1 VRRDLPAVAVVAV
14 FVAFGTCW
22 GAWSAVLPEVQ
33 QRTGTTNS
41 SLGAA
46 LLAVGVGALLAM
58 GPAGRAV
65 DRHPRATLPPL
76 AALLGLAFLLPGAA
90 RGLPTLALGLLV
102 LGAVSGSTDV
112 VMNTVASGVSERRV
126 AAGGTSVLPGA
137 HAGYSG
143 GFVLGAL
150 AAGGLRT
157 AGLTAPSVLALAA
170 LGTLA
175 AAALAWV
182 RPEPSVGGVAAAP
195 VPASARGRLV
205 RLGLLVGAA
214 FAVEDA
220 AQSWT
225 SVHLTRDLHAS
236 PALAGAG
243 AATFASAALAGRL
256 AQQVLGRRVAPAR
269 QVRVGEL
276 VAAGGL
282 VLLALAPSGAFV
294 LVGAAVVGVG
304 VSACAPVVF
313 AAAAASV
320 PPGARGSA
328 VAGATRYGYLGFTL
342 GPVLVGALAGLLTLP
357 AALALL
363 ALLAVAVAAGA
374 RTVQP
379 PR

>member
-14 FVAFGTCW
+14 FVAFGACW

-126 AAGGTSVLPGA
+126 AAGGT
-137 HAGYSG
+137 
-143 GFVLGAL
+143 
-150 AAGGLRT
+150 

-182 RPEPSVGGVAAAP
+182 GPESSVRGVAAAP

-282 VLLALAPSGAFV
+282 VLLALAPSGALV